1 MIETWKIVVA
11 SVGVLALAACAALPR
26 GPLTAAQLDIAEVPG
41 FPGVRY
47 WADVSTP
54 ALERMVEDRLRNEHR
69 IPARELNWLMLSG
82 GGEDGAFGAGVLNG
96 LTESGRR
103 PDFSLVSGVSTGALS
118 APFAFLGPAYDHQLR
133 AVYTGVDRSSIFTRQ
148 IVRGV
153 LGGEA
158 LLDTAPLEA
167 TISSFISS
175 EFLAAV
181 AREHQKGRRLYV
193 ITTNLDAQ
201 RPVVWDMG
209 AIARRGGPGA
219 AVLFR
224 RVLLASASVP
234 GLFPPVMIQTE
245 ADGQRI
251 EEMHV
256 DGGTTMQVLTLPLGL
271 DLERRLRARRK
282 RNVYLIMNSRMRP
295 DFEVVQRSTLPIAMR
310 SISTLIKNNGMAS
323 VRSYYEFARAAGMRF
338 RLAFIGSDFEG
349 RSNEPFDRAYMS
361 ALFAYGRA
369 KAIAGTVWRNSP
381 LTSEQARR
389 GNENREGSTSRPATT
404 HRPQRNVASC
414 LQKLCN

>member
-1 MIETWKIVVA
+1 MTKAWKIAVA
-11 SVGVLALAACAALPR
+11 SIGMAGLVACAGLPR

-41 FPGVRY
+41 FPAARY
-47 WADVSTP
+47 WADVSSP
-54 ALERMVEDRLRNEHR
+54 ALERMVEERLRQER
-69 IPARELNWLMLSG
+69 QIAAGDLNWLMLSG

-96 LTESGRR
+96 LTESKRR
-103 PDFSLVSGVSTGALS
+103 PNYSLVSGVSTGALS
-118 APFAFLGPAYDHQLR
+118 APFAFLGPAYDSHLR
-133 AVYTGVDRSSIFTRQ
+133 DVYTGVNQSSIFTRQ

-158 LLDTAPLEA
+158 LLDTTPLEA
-167 TISSFISS
+167 TIARHINA

-181 AREHQKGRRLYV
+181 AREHQRGRRLYV

-209 AIARRGGPGA
+209 MIARRGGPEA
-219 AVLFR
+219 QVLFR

-234 GLFPPVMIQTE
+234 GLFPPVMIQTD

-271 DLERRLRARRK
+271 DLERRLRTRHK

-323 VRSYYEFARAAGMRF
+323 VRSYYEFARAAGMGF
-338 RLAFIGSDFEG
+338 SLAYIDSDFEI
-349 RSNEPFDRAYMS
+349 RSDEPFDRAYMT
-361 ALFAYGRA
+361 ALFDYGRA
-369 KAIAGTVWRNSP
+369 KAMSGTVWRKSP
-381 LTSEQARR
+381 LVGEQAQRVRNSR
-389 GNENREGSTSRPATT
+389 GHSRTVTTNRAQQSAACSQEF
-404 HRPQRNVASC
+404 
-414 LQKLCN
+414 CN